1 MEMEIVSKSLDG
13 ARLNEEEIAQL
24 FIVRFFFR
32 EGLDPS
38 AQRQHSPERKEP
50 TGWLEWSQGQIIEKR
65 SYLIVIQ

>member
-50 TGWLEWSQGQIIEKR
+50 TGWLEWS
-65 SYLIVIQ
+65 